1 MTTPPLQSVKIFQ
14 SEDAKDFSC
23 SSWDQL
29 HTEVS
34 QWMKDEPFLLVNERT
49 PWASLPSSGPI
60 TSSLSPR
67 LAVIRLRDK
76 NIHADPEDI
85 LSDLRGP
92 RGDILSDLRGPRGD
106 ILSDL
111 RGPRGDILSDPSSPS
126 TPSTPFVAG
135 QLPSTLVHFLNQ
147 PDSKVEYFLHNPS
160 YEDRL
165 QQDMRQFLTTFPV
178 SSPESTPTLGKI
190 VRKLNSLLTK
200 ETEHDVLYHQWVLD
214 IMSMGSQLPPPIL
227 NQIKHLS
234 HLVFDTILY
243 SSN

>member
-23 SSWDQL
+23 LSWDQL

-34 QWMKDEPFLLVNERT
+34 QWMKDDPFVLVNERT
-49 PWASLPSSGPI
+49 PWASLPRSGPI

-67 LAVIRLRDK
+67 LAVIRLRNK
-76 NIHADPEDI
+76 NTHADPEDI
-85 LSDLRGP
+85 LSNLRGGRRDGVP
-92 RGDILSDLRGPRGD
+92 S
-106 ILSDL
+106 
-111 RGPRGDILSDPSSPS
+111 PRGDILSDPSSPS

-190 VRKLNSLLTK
+190 IRKLNSLLTRQ
-200 ETEHDVLYHQWVLD
+200 TEHDVLYHQWVLD
-214 IMSMGSQLPPPIL
+214 IMSMGSQLPPPVL
-227 NQIKHLS
+227 NQIKQLS

>member
-76 NIHADPEDI
+76 NIHADPE
-85 LSDLRGP
+85 
-92 RGDILSDLRGPRGD
+92 D